1 MGVAPRLHTLSRA
14 VVLMLSQLPDL
25 SGYKLYIM
33 RPRIPSCHLLPH
45 MSYKTIDHTQFRPF
59 RNQSPC
65 APKVLV
71 QRIVSPPG
79 LLCVVS
85 NLLDDVLYS
94 TLAAPNAF
102 CNSYW
107 VLSRSR
113 NVCHSTFVSE
123 NAIVPACSARS
134 LSKIVRKSP
143 ISPYG
148 FMPFTLPP
156 IILHIDVSS
165 MVLEYLHNIVYPC
178 YIMLVVVC

>member
-1 MGVAPRLHTLSRA
+1 
-14 VVLMLSQLPDL
+14 
-25 SGYKLYIM
+25 M
-33 RPRIPSCHLLPH
+33 RPRIPACHILPH
-45 MSYKTIDHTQFRPF
+45 MLYKTINHTQFRPF
-59 RNQSPC
+59 QNQSPC

-71 QRIVSPPG
+71 QRIVPPPG

-85 NLLDDVLYS
+85 NLLNGVLYS
-94 TLAAPNAF
+94 TLADTNAF
-102 CNSYW
+102 FNSDW

-148 FMPFTLPP
+148 FMSFTLPP

-165 MVLEYLHNIVYPC
+165 IGVGISP
-178 YIMLVVVC
+178 